1 MDTTYTIRA
10 LDGNEY
16 GPASLNDITQW
27 IREGRVNQQTEI
39 KRSDMDYWS
48 PAAKF
53 AEVLPLFAAA
63 APPPPAAATISAAP
77 ANMTGDDPQAVARL
91 RSGASWFYWIAGLS
105 IINSI
110 AAVSG
115 GDWRFIF
122 GLGVTQ
128 LIDALGKGFSGGAVA
143 VTLVL
148 DVLVTGMFVLF
159 GVFAHK
165 RHLWAFIVGGVL
177 FLLDTFL
184 ILLFK
189 DWIGVAFHAWVLF
202 SLFVGAKACQ
212 QLNAR

>member
-1 MDTTYTIRA
+1 MDATYTIRA
-10 LDGNEY
+10 LDGKEY
-16 GPASLNDITQW
+16 GPVTFNDLTQW

-39 KRSDMDYWS
+39 RRGDMDYWS

-53 AEVLPLFAAA
+53 AELLPLFAAP
-63 APPPPAAATISAAP
+63 APAPLTAPSAATATP
-77 ANMTGDDPQAVARL
+77 VGEDPQAVARL

-105 IINSI
+105 LINSVV
-110 AAVSG
+110 ALTGSN
-115 GDWRFIF
+115 WRFIF

-128 LIDALGKGFSGGAVA
+128 VIDALGKEFGGGAMA
-143 VTLVL
+143 VMLVL
-148 DVLVTGMFVLF
+148 DVIVTGMFVLF

-165 RHLWAFIVGGVL
+165 RHLWAFITGGVL
-177 FLLDTFL
+177 FLLDALL
-184 ILLFK
+184 IILFK